1 MKGASMSVTRR
12 DFLTRVGQLSG
23 YGATFATMQALGLMP
38 MKAENPAYVRAEQGS
53 GKGTKLVVV
62 GAGVAGLCTAYEAKK
77 LGYDVTLLEAG
88 NRPGGRVW
96 SGRNGDVVEFEDGT
110 KQTIEWTK
118 GLYQN
123 MGAGRLPSIHGTTL
137 GYVRQ
142 FNIPMEIEVN
152 TSRSTLLQN
161 DRINGGKP
169 YTQRKVINDSRGH
182 VAELLSKAV
191 AGGGLD
197 QEFSTDDKKR
207 LMDFLSYY
215 GPLDKTGSYKG
226 SDRADI
232 KQYPGAGPQEMIVN
246 EDTIP
251 LDTIL
256 KANFLGY
263 EMYEEAWDWQAT
275 MFQPKGGMDA
285 IPYAFAK
292 ALGPLLHL
300 NSPVTAIA
308 KTGKGVTV
316 TYLKDGKETQ
326 ISADYC
332 VSAMPLTILRKIKV
346 DLDAAHQDA
355 VTKASYRGSYK
366 IAWDGSRFWEKDYNI
381 YGGLSFLSQGPS
393 PLWYPSADIFS
404 ERGILVAG
412 YQDESIDR
420 FQGMTLP
427 QMFARS
433 RGSVERLH
441 PGHGDKL
448 EKPIFVGWKRMKW
461 FEGSWIG
468 AQPAAEYDV
477 MNQPD
482 GPIYFAGDAMS
493 HVVGW
498 QEGALLSGIR
508 ALQMITDKVKGA

>member
-1 MKGASMSVTRR
+1 MSVTRR
-12 DFLTRVGQLSG
+12 DFLSRVGQLGG
-23 YGATFATMQALGLMP
+23 YSATFSTMQALGLLP
-38 MKAENPAYVRAEQGS
+38 MKAEAPAFVRAEQS
-53 GKGTKLVVV
+53 TGKGTRLVVV
-62 GAGVAGLCTAYEAKK
+62 GAGVAGLVTAYEAKK
-77 LGYDVTLLEAG
+77 LGYDVTLLEA
-88 NRPGGRVW
+88 NSRPGGRVW
-96 SGRNGDVVEFEDGT
+96 TGRAGDVVEFEDGT
-110 KQTIEWTK
+110 KQTIEWSK

-137 GYVRQ
+137 GYVRE
-142 FNIPMEIEVN
+142 FKIPMEIEVN
-152 TSRSTLLQN
+152 TSRSTFLQN
-161 DRINGGKP
+161 DRINAGKP
-169 YTQRKVINDSRGH
+169 YTQRKVVNDSRGQ
-182 VAELLSKAV
+182 VSELLSKAV
-191 AGGGLD
+191 AAGGLD
-197 QEFSTDDKKR
+197 QEFSADDKKR

-215 GPLDKTGSYKG
+215 GPLDKTGKYKG
-226 SDRADI
+226 SDRADL
-232 KQYPGAGPQEMIVN
+232 KQYPGAGSKEMIVN
-246 EDTIP
+246 DDTIP

-285 IPYAFAK
+285 IPYSFAR
-292 ALGPLLHL
+292 ALGPVLRL

-316 TYLKDGKETQ
+316 TYTQ
-326 ISADYC
+326 NGADKQVVADFC
-332 VSAMPLTILRKIKV
+332 VCAMPLTILRKIKA
-346 DLDAAHQDA
+346 DLDPAHQDA
-355 VTKASYRGSYK
+355 VTKAIYRGSYK
-366 IAWDGSRFWEKDYNI
+366 IPWEGPRFWETDYNI

-393 PLWYPSADIFS
+393 PLWYPSADVFS

-412 YQDESIDR
+412 YQDEAIDG
-420 FQGMTLP
+420 FQRMTLP

-433 RGSVERLH
+433 RASVERLH
-441 PGHGDKL
+441 PGHAEKL

-468 AQPAAEYDV
+468 AQPSAEYNV
-477 MNQPD
+477 MTQPD

-508 ALQMITDKVKGA
+508 ALQMISDKVKAA